1 MRCEPLNVMYNVP
14 IASGGNI
21 ATRDIT
27 DQWMNKDYMLKKSE
41 MYLSIRD
48 IIGFRQSNEDCLRLS
63 KPAKDTSIVFVAF
76 VKFEFKRL
84 TINFLTIFWASY
96 HIIII
101 RFQQRVQSDYLFYLI
116 HYIIIVVVY
125 VNRSR
130 HV

>member
-1 MRCEPLNVMYNVP
+1 MHNVP

-63 KPAKDTSIVFVAF
+63 TPAKDTSIVFVAV

-84 TINFLTIFWASY
+84 TIKLLTIFWASY
-96 HIIII
+96 HIINI
-101 RFQQRVQSDYLFYLI
+101 RFQQRVQSDYLFYRI